1 MNLKEKKLSSKTLYS
16 GKIISLN
23 LDEVELPNGKKA
35 YREYVRH
42 SGGTSVLLVDN
53 GKILLVKQFRY
64 AYNKEIYEIP
74 AGKLN
79 VNEDPKI
86 AAARELEEETGYR
99 AELVHMASIYP
110 TPGYTDEIIHIYLA
124 EKFEF
129 VGQRLDEGEFLNCHF
144 IDIKTVLKMI
154 EDGEITDA
162 KTIIAVYKYILI
174 TSCQQRV

>member
-16 GKIISLN
+16 GKIISRN

-42 SGGTSVLLVDN
+42 SGGASVLLVDN

-86 AAARELEEETGYR
+86 AAARELEEETGYCPK
-99 AELVHMASIYP
+99 LVHMIDLYP
-110 TPGYTDEIIHIYLA
+110 SPGYTDEVIHIYKAVSAEFAKQNLDDGEFLNTEFIGIEEVMEMIDKGEINDAKTVAAIYKYLA
-124 EKFEF
+124 EK
-129 VGQRLDEGEFLNCHF
+129 
-144 IDIKTVLKMI
+144 
-154 EDGEITDA
+154 
-162 KTIIAVYKYILI
+162 
-174 TSCQQRV
+174 